1 MKPQIIQ
8 DSQSQRR
15 TTGQRISSCKQGK
28 GSLIPKTISKALKQ
42 RLEYET
48 NNNYM
53 EYQRITNG
61 TIQWALSKLN

>member
-1 MKPQIIQ
+1 MEVLRKLNGRGLGMKPQIIQ
-8 DSQSQRR
+8 DFQSQIL

-48 NNNYM
+48 NN
-53 EYQRITNG
+53 
-61 TIQWALSKLN
+61 